1 MNIVPNYYFYTK
13 KVMGVEQVKLDVS
26 SFSEEHKGKT
36 TREKVNNTLTEELF
50 LGICAPIGS
59 LKDNVIESVK
69 KTLEEKYGYDVE
81 VLKLSDYIDT
91 YKLKEFELI
100 PKKTEEFSKLLY
112 KIEQGNEIRKKYEN
126 KSILVE
132 LAIKEIQESR
142 LSDAQKK
149 VSNESIPEI
158 TSLKTRRKCYIFNS
172 IKNKEEL
179 LLLRRIYTD
188 NYYQFSVFSPLDER
202 IKNLLNKNLSQ
213 NEVTEIVDID
223 EFDNNE
229 FGQNVRGTFTEGDF
243 FLRVSEKNLSNLD
256 SKIERYLH
264 LIFES
269 DIITPT
275 IEETAMYS
283 AKSASGNSACLS
295 RQVGASI
302 TDEIGNLIS
311 TGWNDV
317 PKFGG
322 NLYRESDFSDD
333 RCFNK
338 GYCSNDLHKDYIID
352 SIIDSLK
359 NDNDTKAIFTDNE
372 GFNRINVSE
381 KIKKVLKKT
390 KIKDLIEFSRSVHAE
405 MHAIISGSQLSGGKM
420 INGKLFCTTYPCH
433 NCARHIIVA
442 GIKEVY
448 YIEPYVKSMC
458 LTLHDDAITED
469 ENSNEKVRIL
479 IFDGV
484 APRKYLTFFTNFAER
499 KRNGKTLSPDLKT
512 IKPKITISLQAL
524 PTLEQQ
530 AIHSLQQ
537 CGLIKD

>member
-1 MNIVPNYYFYTK
+1 
-13 KVMGVEQVKLDVS
+13 MGAEPHIKLDVIHGN
-26 SFSEEHKGKT
+26 EESKGKT
-36 TREKVNNTLTEELF
+36 TREKINNTLTEELF

-59 LKDNVIESVK
+59 MKDEVINSLKS
-69 KTLEEKYGYDVE
+69 TLEEKYKYDVE
-81 VLKLSDYIDT
+81 ILKLSDYID
-91 YKLKEFELI
+91 EHRINNFEQI
-100 PKKTEEFSKLLY
+100 EGKTEAFSKLYY
-112 KIEQGNEIRKKYEN
+112 KINQGNEIREKYKN

-132 LAIKEIQESR
+132 LGIQKIHISR
-142 LSDAQKK
+142 LIEGKRIGDD
-149 VSNESIPEI
+149 EIPKIEN
-158 TSLKTRRKCYIFNS
+158 LKTRRKCYIFNS

-179 LLLRRIYTD
+179 LLLRRIYTE
-188 NYYQFSVFSPLDER
+188 NFYQFSVFSPITER
-202 IKNLLNKNLSQ
+202 KLNLS
-213 NEVTEIVDID
+213 TKDLSPSEIEDIVGID
-223 EFDNNE
+223 EYENNE

-243 FLRVSEKNLSNLD
+243 FLRVSKENAGLLNQ
-256 SKIERYLH
+256 KIERYLH

-269 DIITPT
+269 KIITPT
-275 IEETAMYS
+275 IAETAMYS

-322 NLYRESDFSDD
+322 NLYREGDFNDD
-333 RCFNK
+333 RCNLK
-338 GYCSNDLHKDYIID
+338 GFCSNDAHKDLLVDGIIETLQKD
-352 SIIDSLK
+352 AE
-359 NDNDTKAIFTDNE
+359 TKGIFTASTIFQPN
-372 GFNRINVSE
+372 GIAE
-381 KIKKVLKKT
+381 KIKKALKKS

-405 MHAIISGSQLSGGKM
+405 MHAIISGSQLSGSKM

-448 YIEPYVKSMC
+448 YIEPYIKSMC

-469 ENSNEKVRIL
+469 ENNQEKVRIL

-499 KRNGKTLSPDLKT
+499 KRDGKTLSLDLET
-512 IKPKITISLQAL
+512 IKPKISKSLQAL

-530 AIHSLQQ
+530 AIHSLRE
-537 CGLIKD
+537 CGLIND

>member
-1 MNIVPNYYFYTK
+1 
-13 KVMGVEQVKLDVS
+13 MGAEQIKLEVLLNNDQS
-26 SFSEEHKGKT
+26 KGKT

-59 LKDNVIESVK
+59 MKDEVIDSIS
-69 KTLEEKYGYDVE
+69 KTLSEVYHYDVE
-81 VLKLSDYIDT
+81 VLKLSDYIEQ
-91 YKLKEFELI
+91 YRKKEIEFI
-100 PKKTEEFSKLLY
+100 PKTTEAYSILRD
-112 KIEQGNEIRKKYEN
+112 KIEQGNEIRRVYDN

-132 LAIKEIQESR
+132 LAIQEIHISR
-142 LSDAQKK
+142 LVDGKKIGSDG
-149 VSNESIPEI
+149 IPAI
-158 TSLKTRRKCYIFNS
+158 TDLKTRRKCYIFNS

-188 NYYQFSVFSPLDER
+188 NYYQFSIFSPLEER
-202 IKNLLNKNLSQ
+202 KRNLLSKNLSQ
-213 NEVTEIVDID
+213 TEIEEIVGID
-223 EFDNNE
+223 EYDNNE

-243 FLRVSEKNLSNLD
+243 FLRVSNENLVNLNE
-256 SKIERYLH
+256 KIERYLH

-269 DIITPT
+269 KIITPT
-275 IEETAMYS
+275 INETAMYS

-302 TDEIGNLIS
+302 TDDLGNLIS

-322 NLYRESDFSDD
+322 NLYREGDIKDD
-333 RCFNK
+333 RCHLK
-338 GYCSNDLHKDYIID
+338 GFCSNDEHKDILVD
-352 SIIDSLK
+352 SIIESLVK
-359 NDNDTKAIFTDNE
+359 DEDIRNLLSDEDGYPTLE
-372 GFNRINVSE
+372 INE
-381 KIKKVLKKT
+381 KIKKILRNS

-405 MHAIISGSQLSGGKM
+405 MHAIISGSQLSGSKM

-433 NCARHIIVA
+433 NCARHIIVS

-448 YIEPYVKSMC
+448 YIEPYVKSLC
-458 LTLHDDAITED
+458 LTLHEDAITED
-469 ENSNEKVRIL
+469 ENCNDKVRIL

-499 KRNGKTLSPDLKT
+499 KKEGRTLNLDLTT
-512 IKPKITISLQAL
+512 IKPKISKSLQAL

-530 AIHSLQQ
+530 AIHSLKE
-537 CGLIKD
+537 CGLIND